1 MEPYSY
7 FSSPGTV
14 NKKRY
19 DALRAF
25 FFEKRPA
32 EEVARTYGYS
42 LSSFYSL
49 TRDFRLHLKQNP
61 QKDIF
66 FKDIILGRKENK
78 QEGLEDMVIG
88 LRKHNFSTEDI
99 VGIVN
104 SKGYKI
110 SYGYVYKL
118 LNSEGFARLPRR
130 GRQEKKRL
138 ELPKI
143 KAPIA
148 GTLEIKDEKF
158 YSGSTGIFAFLPFI
172 RKYGIDKV
180 IDNSSYPGTKNIN
193 KFSSILSFIALKL
206 SDVKRYSDDDMWCMD
221 RGLGLFAG
229 LNVLPK
235 SAWLSSYSSRVTKE
249 MNMGFLKSL
258 HEIWIH
264 HKLLSDTC
272 NLDFTTIPY
281 WGNGNHLENNWSG
294 KRNKAMASMLAVLAQ
309 DPDTGIIDYG
319 NCDVLHENQSAVV
332 LEYLDFYRQSSTT
345 GTQNINYLV
354 FDSKFTNYENLSRL
368 DDREIKFIT
377 IRRRGKNIL
386 EQINKNN
393 TYKSLRVEASGLK
406 KRTLKVR
413 DEHMTLRGYNDIK
426 TGTPKQIRQ
435 ITITGHGKIKPALII
450 TNDFDISTDKVVR
463 KYCRR
468 WIVEK
473 GISEQIEFFH
483 LNRVSSSMVIKVD
496 FDLTMTILA
505 HNIYRLFALD
515 MERYSEFSD
524 ERIYEKFIANNGNI
538 KIAGNQIKIELKKKK
553 DLPQIIEMM
562 QKYTDFNYQWLGNR
576 KILFHPSST
585 T

>member
-1 MEPYSY
+1 MEPHFY
-7 FSSPGTV
+7 FSSSGTV

-32 EEVARTYGYS
+32 EEVANTYGYS

-49 TRDFRLHLKQNP
+49 TRDFRRHLKQNP
-61 QKDIF
+61 MEDIF
-66 FKDIILGRKENK
+66 FKEVVLGRKENK
-78 QEGLEDMVIG
+78 QEGLEDMIIG

-104 SKGYKI
+104 SKGYNV

-130 GRQEKKRL
+130 GRQEKKKL
-138 ELPKI
+138 LLPKI

-148 GTLEIKDEKF
+148 GMLDFRDEKF
-158 YSGSTGIFAFLPFI
+158 HSASTGIFAFLPFI
-172 RKYGIDKV
+172 KKYGIDKV
-180 IDNSSYPGTKNIN
+180 ITDSSYPSTKSID
-193 KFSSILSFIALKL
+193 KLSSILSFVAIKL
-206 SDVKRYSDDDMWCMD
+206 SNVKRYSDDDMWCMD

-235 SAWLSSYSSRVTKE
+235 SAWLSSYSSRVTKDI
-249 MNMGFLKSL
+249 NMDFLKNL
-258 HEIWIH
+258 HNVWLDH
-264 HKLLSDTC
+264 GLLSDTC

-281 WGNGNHLENNWSG
+281 WGDDSHLENNWSG
-294 KRNKAMASMLAVLAQ
+294 KRNKALSSMLAILAQ

-319 NCDVLHENQSAVV
+319 NCDVLHKNQSAVV
-332 LEYLDFYRQSSTT
+332 LEYLDFYKQAPEGRQSV
-345 GTQNINYLV
+345 NYLV
-354 FDSKFTNYENLSRL
+354 FDSKFTNYENLTRL
-368 DDREIKFIT
+368 DDKGIKFIT

-413 DEHMTLRGYNDIK
+413 DEHITLRGYNDVK
-426 TGTPKQIRQ
+426 TGDPKKIRQ
-435 ITITGHGKIKPALII
+435 ITITGHGKIKPALVI

-473 GISEQIEFFH
+473 CISEQIEFFH

-505 HNIYRLFALD
+505 HNLYRLFALD
-515 MERYSEFSD
+515 LERYSEFSD
-524 ERIYEKFIANNGNI
+524 ERIYEKFIVNNGNI
-538 KIAGNQIKIELKKKK
+538 EITENQIIVELKKKR

-562 QKYTDFNYQWLGNR
+562 KNYSDVNYQWLENR
-576 KILFHPSST
+576 RIVFYPSST

>member
-1 MEPYSY
+1 MEPHFY
-7 FSSPGTV
+7 FSSSGTV

-32 EEVARTYGYS
+32 EEVANTYGYS

-49 TRDFRLHLKQNP
+49 TRDFRRHLKQNP
-61 QKDIF
+61 MEDIF
-66 FKDIILGRKENK
+66 FKEVVLGRKENK
-78 QEGLEDMVIG
+78 QEGLEDMIIG

-104 SKGYKI
+104 SKGYNV

-130 GRQEKKRL
+130 GRQEKKKL
-138 ELPKI
+138 LLPKI

-148 GTLEIKDEKF
+148 GMLDFRDEKF
-158 YSGSTGIFAFLPFI
+158 HSASTGIFAFLPFI
-172 RKYGIDKV
+172 KKYGIDKV
-180 IDNSSYPGTKNIN
+180 ITDSSYPSTKSID
-193 KFSSILSFIALKL
+193 KLSSILSFVAIKL
-206 SDVKRYSDDDMWCMD
+206 SNVKRYSDDDMWCMD

-235 SAWLSSYSSRVTKE
+235 SAWLSSYSSRVTKDI
-249 MNMGFLKSL
+249 NMDFLKNL
-258 HEIWIH
+258 HNVWLDH
-264 HKLLSDTC
+264 GLLSDTC

-281 WGNGNHLENNWSG
+281 WGDDSHLENNWSG
-294 KRNKAMASMLAVLAQ
+294 KRNKALSSMLAILAQ

-319 NCDVLHENQSAVV
+319 NCDVLHKNQSAVV
-332 LEYLDFYRQSSTT
+332 LEYLDFYKQAPEGRQSV
-345 GTQNINYLV
+345 NYLV
-354 FDSKFTNYENLSRL
+354 FDSKFTNYENLTRL
-368 DDREIKFIT
+368 DDKGIKFIT

-413 DEHMTLRGYNDIK
+413 DEHITLRGYNDVK
-426 TGTPKQIRQ
+426 TGDPKKIRQ
-435 ITITGHGKIKPALII
+435 ITITGHGKIKPALVI

-473 GISEQIEFFH
+473 CISEQIEFFH

-505 HNIYRLFALD
+505 HNLYRLFALD
-515 MERYSEFSD
+515 LERYSEFSD
-524 ERIYEKFIANNGNI
+524 ERIYEKFIVNNGNI
-538 KIAGNQIKIELKKKK
+538 EITENKIIVELKKKR

-562 QKYTDFNYQWLGNR
+562 KNYSDVNYQWLENR
-576 KILFHPSST
+576 RIVFYPSST